1 MHEASE
7 QADTRLSELLY
18 LLLYSYLTTYGN
30 EYYKAITS

>member
-18 LLLYSYLTTYGN
+18 LLLYSYLTTY
-30 EYYKAITS
+30 AVMSTITRL